1 MTDRSKI
8 WDYDPKEITK
18 LLSEFAKPTI
28 CEQLGIGETTLK
40 NYIKAHQIKYTKPL
54 IIKKRQRR
62 KSSKILVDNSVHV
75 EVKNPFE
82 LFKEQ
87 SEKRKKER
95 MIQELK
101 DGYY

>member
-40 NYIKAHQIKYTKPL
+40 NYIKAHQIQYTKPP
-54 IIKKRQRR
+54 ITRKEKAERKNSKPKR
-62 KSSKILVDNSVHV
+62 ITVDNNQMKTCR
-75 EVKNPFE
+75 KNSI
-82 LFKEQ
+82 KSKNNNNNNKNSIKQ
-87 SEKRKKER
+87 NNN
-95 MIQELK
+95 
-101 DGYY
+101 

>member
-54 IIKKRQRR
+54 IIKKRQRL
-62 KSSKILVDNSVHV
+62 KPSKILVDNSVHI
-75 EVKNPFE
+75 EVKNPFA
-82 LFKEQ
+82 LFKEEF
-87 SEKRKKER
+87 EKRKKAR

>member
-1 MTDRSKI
+1 MTNRSKI

-54 IIKKRQRR
+54 IIKKRQRQ

-75 EVKNPFE
+75 EVKNPLE
-82 LFKEQ
+82 RFKE
-87 SEKRKKER
+87 EFEERKRKR
-95 MIQELK
+95 MVQELK

>member
-1 MTDRSKI
+1 MTYKSKI

-28 CEQLGIGETTLK
+28 CKQLGIGVTTLN
-40 NYIKAHQIKYTKPL
+40 NYIKAHQIQYTKPL

-75 EVKNPFE
+75 EVKSPFE

-87 SEKRKKER
+87 FEKRKKKR
-95 MIQELK
+95 IIQELK